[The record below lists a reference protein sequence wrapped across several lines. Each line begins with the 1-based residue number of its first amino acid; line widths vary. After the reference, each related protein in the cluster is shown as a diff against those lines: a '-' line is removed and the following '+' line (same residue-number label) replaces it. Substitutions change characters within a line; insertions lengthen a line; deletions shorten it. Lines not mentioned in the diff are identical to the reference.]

1 MDVAIRGDLASCLTL
16 RLSPSTWVF
25 AIARGFGD
33 VDGVPIARAALTRLE
48 NECRKRTRSERR
60 RRGLLRSHAAAGML
74 SGALARVNGALYL
87 RSAGHDDYVPAACS
101 LSAALVISERAYVA
115 HAGSTAAYLVHAHD
129 IVPLTRGDTFEE
141 KDKAPVLARALGVGP
156 ALTFTVSS
164 TPLEGGDLLVFCG
177 HRIRTTTDPQRFIE
191 FLESGAEDQVL
202 RVRYEYADELPVQ
215 NVTWQT
221 RFTRMRASLAALL
234 SRVTRR

>member
-1 MDVAIRGDLASCLTL
+1 MEVAIRGDLASCLTL

-33 VDGVPIARAALTRLE
+33 VDGVPIARAALMRLE

-60 RRGLLRSHAAAGML
+60 RRGLLHSHAAAGML

-129 IVPLTRGDTFEE
+129 VVPLTRGDTFEE
-141 KDKAPVLARALGVGP
+141 TDKAPVLARALGVGP
-156 ALTFTVSS
+156 SLTFTVSS
-164 TPLEGGDLLVFCG
+164 TPLESGDLLVFCG
-177 HRIRTTTDPQRFIE
+177 HRIRTTTNPQRIIE

-202 RVRYEYADELPVQ
+202 RVRYEHTDELPAQ

-221 RFTRMRASLAALL
+221 RMRASLVALL